1 MFYYVCTKKEQSK
14 AKKNVYRCVMQGPVT
29 ATVTVI
35 DNSVI
40 ATCRMHGWMYG
51 CITLQIFFVEKF

>member
-1 MFYYVCTKKEQSK
+1 
-14 AKKNVYRCVMQGPVT
+14 MQGPVT